1 MKKYFICTRDD
12 INSHAIEKRLKG
24 ILDENGYILDEENPD
39 LCISLGGDGTFLR
52 AVHKYLAILDTVFFI
67 GIHTGKL
74 GFFCD
79 FTRNE
84 IEEFIYDL
92 LNKKPEIIK
101 HRLLKINHHDEVYYG
116 LNEVRLENPF
126 NTMICNVY
134 INDSLLENFRGNGL
148 NFATTTG
155 ASAYNRSLGGPLID
169 PRFESITMGEIA
181 SINHNAYRS
190 LNSFL
195 VLHKDDEITLRGNF
209 THCLIG
215 YDHLFVNITET
226 GKEDEIAV
234 TLSNKSVNILHY
246 KNVDYIY
253 RLRKAFVAD

>member
-1 MKKYFICTRDD
+1 MKYFICTRDD
-12 INSHAIEKRLKG
+12 INSQKIEKRLNS
-24 ILDENGYILDEENPD
+24 ILQEHDYELDEENPE
-39 LCISLGGDGTFLR
+39 LIISLGGDGTFLR
-52 AVHKYLAILDTVFFI
+52 AVHKYIDKLDSVSFI

-84 IEEFIYDL
+84 VEEFIDDL
-92 LNKKPEIIK
+92 LNKTPQIYT
-101 HRLLKINHHDEVYYG
+101 HRLLKIKHHEEEFYG

-134 INDSLLENFRGNGL
+134 VNNSLLENFRGNGL
-148 NFATTTG
+148 NFSTTTG

-169 PRFESITMGEIA
+169 PRFESIIMGEIA

-195 VLHKDDEITLRGNF
+195 ILHENDEVCLRGSF
-209 THCLIG
+209 KRCLIG
-215 YDHLFVNITET
+215 YDHLFVNIAETE
-226 GKEDEIAV
+226 KEDEIHV
-234 TLSNKSVNILHY
+234 TLSEKYVRILHY
-246 KNVDYIY
+246 KDVDYIY

>member
-1 MKKYFICTRDD
+1 MKYFICIRDD
-12 INSHAIEKRLKG
+12 VNSHLIADRLHSAFQ
-24 ILDENGYILDEENPD
+24 ENNFICDEENPE
-39 LCISLGGDGTFLR
+39 LVISLGGDGTFLR
-52 AVHKYLAILDTVFFI
+52 SVHKYIDKLNQVSFV

-84 IEEFIYDL
+84 IDEFIHDILYE
-92 LNKKPEIIK
+92 KPKIYS
-101 HRLLKINHHDEVYYG
+101 HPLLKITHHDKEYYG

-134 INDSLLENFRGNGL
+134 INDALLENFRGNGL
-148 NFATTTG
+148 NFSTSTG

-169 PRFESITMGEIA
+169 PRLNSIVLGEIA

-190 LNSFL
+190 LDSFL
-195 VLHKDDEITLRGNF
+195 VLHESSKICIRGNF
-209 THCLIG
+209 KRCLIG
-215 YDHLFVNITET
+215 YDHLFESIKETEL
-226 GKEDEIAV
+226 EDEIYV
-234 TLSNKSVNILHY
+234 SLSSKVVKVLHY
-246 KNVDYIY
+246 KDVDYIY

>member
-1 MKKYFICTRDD
+1 MKYFICTRSDV
-12 INSHAIEKRLKG
+12 NSKLIEIKLNLAFKEQG
-24 ILDENGYILDEENPD
+24 FILDEENPE
-39 LCISLGGDGTFLR
+39 LVVSLGGDGTFLR
-52 AVHKYLAILDTVFFI
+52 SVHKYIDKLDQVSFV

-84 IEEFIYDL
+84 IDDFIDFI
-92 LNKKPEIIK
+92 KGAKPEICT
-101 HRLLKINHHDEVYYG
+101 HRLLKIRHHDKEYYG
-116 LNEVRLENPF
+116 LNEVRIENPF

-134 INDSLLENFRGNGL
+134 VNESLLENFRGNGL
-148 NFATTTG
+148 NFSTSTG

-169 PRFESITMGEIA
+169 PRFESIIMGEIA

-195 VLHKDDEITLRGNF
+195 VLHESSEICIRGNF
-209 THCLIG
+209 KRCLIG
-215 YDHLFVNITET
+215 YDHLFENIIDTE
-226 GKEDEIAV
+226 KEDEIYV
-234 TLSNKSVNILHY
+234 TLSTKCVRILHY
-246 KNVDYIY
+246 KDVDYIY

>member
-1 MKKYFICTRDD
+1 MEKYFICTRDD
-12 INSHAIEKRLKG
+12 INSKLIEERLNK
-24 ILDENGYILDEENPD
+24 ILKEHGYSISEENPE
-39 LCISLGGDGTFLR
+39 LIISLGGDGTFLR
-52 AVHKYLAILDTVFFI
+52 AVHKYIDKLDKVAFV

-84 IEEFIYDL
+84 IEEFIDDL
-92 LNKKPEIIK
+92 LNKTPEIQT
-101 HRLLKINHHDEVYYG
+101 HRLLKIKHHEDEFFG

-134 INDSLLENFRGNGL
+134 VNNSLLENFRGNGL
-148 NFATTTG
+148 NFSTSTG

-169 PRFESITMGEIA
+169 PRFNSIIMGEIA

-195 VLHKDDEITLRGNF
+195 VLHEDAEICIRGNF
-209 THCLIG
+209 KRCLIG
-215 YDHLFVNITET
+215 YDHMFVNIQET
-226 GKEDEIAV
+226 DKEDEIHV
-234 TLSNKSVNILHY
+234 TLSNKCVRILHY
-246 KNVDYIY
+246 KDVDYIY

>member
-1 MKKYFICTRDD
+1 MKYYICTRDD
-12 INSHAIEKRLKG
+12 VNSKLIEQRLNQELQSHG
-24 ILDENGYILDEENPD
+24 FILDEENPEMV
-39 LCISLGGDGTFLR
+39 ISLGGDGTFLR
-52 AVHKYLAILDTVFFI
+52 SVHKYKNSLDKTAFV

-84 IEEFIYDL
+84 IEEFIDDV
-92 LNKKPEIIK
+92 LNKTPSVEN
-101 HRLLKINHHDEVYYG
+101 HRLLKITHKDEEYYG
-116 LNEVRLENPF
+116 LNEVRVENPF

-134 INDSLLENFRGNGL
+134 VNNSLLENFRGNGL
-148 NFATTTG
+148 NFCSSTG

-169 PRFESITMGEIA
+169 PKFESITIGEIA

-195 VLHKDDEITLRGNF
+195 VLNKNSTVTLKGNF
-209 THCLIG
+209 KRCVIG
-215 YDHLFVNITET
+215 YDHLFVNINET
-226 GKEDEIAV
+226 DKDDEINI
-234 TLSNKSVNILHY
+234 TLSSRCVKILHY
-246 KNVDYIY
+246 KDVDYIQ